1 MKSFKVT
8 LGIQRLS
15 GKSDS
20 RHVMYSK
27 KKVLHK
33 NFDPDML
40 DNDIAL
46 LKLPKKVKLGLNNP
60 LLSNEQLMNF
70 FPVLG
75 KFINT
80 VRLPSVADSS
90 NTFLGIQATASGWGF
105 TSDSKHI
112 AFFFK

>member
-1 MKSFKVT
+1 VT

-20 RHVMYSK
+20 RLVVNTK

-33 NFDPDML
+33 SFDPEML

-60 LLSNEQLMNF
+60 LLSN
-70 FPVLG
+70 
-75 KFINT
+75 
-80 VRLPSVADSS
+80 
-90 NTFLGIQATASGWGF
+90 
-105 TSDSKHI
+105 
-112 AFFFK
+112 

>member
-1 MKSFKVT
+1 MIPHVFTQNLYFSVKSFKVT

-20 RHVMYSK
+20 RVVIYTK

-33 NFDPDML
+33 GFDPEML

-60 LLSNEQLMNF
+60 LLWNHKNF
-70 FPVLG
+70 
-75 KFINT
+75 
-80 VRLPSVADSS
+80 
-90 NTFLGIQATASGWGF
+90 
-105 TSDSKHI
+105 
-112 AFFFK
+112 